1 MRTPSTPGYKEKRDI
16 GRREADR
23 SVCIWHDSCHESV
36 AEIKQNYIDL
46 GINMKSKLEW
56 KVFALFVGG
65 VVTIGVAFVFFV
77 APMVM
82 DMSKA
87 ITTIKVN
94 QEHLLH
100 EFAIE
105 PVE

>member
-1 MRTPSTPGYKEKRDI
+1 MRTPSTPGYKEQRNI

-23 SVCIWHDSCHESV
+23 NVCVYHDLCHETVS
-36 AEIKQNYIDL
+36 EIRQDCINL
-46 GINMKSKLEW
+46 EINMKSKLEW

-77 APMVM
+77 APMVL